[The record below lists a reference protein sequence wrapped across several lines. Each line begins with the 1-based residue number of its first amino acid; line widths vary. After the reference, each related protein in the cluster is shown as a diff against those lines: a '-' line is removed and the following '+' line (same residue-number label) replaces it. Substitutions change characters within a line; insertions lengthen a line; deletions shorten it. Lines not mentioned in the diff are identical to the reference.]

1 MNVVALGYVGIE
13 TTNPQAWADFGPNI
27 LGLSIGEPRD
37 GTLFLRMDER
47 SYRLAVHRGDQD
59 RLAYMGWEV
68 PTLAALDETERRL
81 EAAGVETR
89 RGTPEECHARQVR
102 AFVQCSDPARN
113 SLELFCGQLTAADRF
128 LPRRAISG
136 FVTGD
141 MGLGHVVL
149 SVPDITAGLRFYVDL
164 LGFRV
169 SDFMANRLA
178 FFHVNPRHHSL
189 AIGQLGRVGLSHIM
203 VEAQSL
209 DDVGRTYD
217 LCLSKGI
224 EISRSIGRHSN
235 DHMVSFYMEGPSG
248 FDVEYGWGGRRVDD
262 ATWTVQQIATGSFW
276 GHHPVS
282 ERAKARSQNMQ
293 MTAAP
298 R

>member
-1 MNVVALGYVGIE
+1 MNVVGLGYVGIE
-13 TTNPQAWADFGPNI
+13 TTNPDAWADFGPNI
-27 LGLSIGEPRD
+27 LGLSIGEPRN

-47 SYRLAVHRGDQD
+47 TYRLAVHRGDKD
-59 RLAYMGWEV
+59 GLAYMGWEV
-68 PTLAALDETERRL
+68 PTLAALDDAEREL

-89 RGTPEECHARQVR
+89 RGTPDECQTRQVR
-102 AFVQCSDPARN
+102 SIVQCNDPAGN
-113 SLELFCGQLTAADRF
+113 SLELFCGQMTAPDRF
-128 LPRRAISG
+128 LPARPISG
-136 FVTGD
+136 FVTGN

-149 SVPDITAGLRFYVDL
+149 SVPDLAAGLGFYVDL

-189 AIGQLGRVGLSHIM
+189 AIGQMGRVGLSHIM
-203 VEAQSL
+203 IEAQSL

-217 LCLSKGI
+217 LCLARGI
-224 EISRSIGRHSN
+224 EVSRSIGRHSN
-235 DHMVSFYMEGPSG
+235 DHMVSFYMESPSG
-248 FDVEYGWGGRRVDD
+248 FDIEYGWGARLVDD
-262 ATWTVQQIATGSFW
+262 ATWTVQQISTGSFW

-282 ERAKARSQNMQ
+282 EKAKARSQGMQ
-293 MTAAP
+293 MAATP

>member
-1 MNVVALGYVGIE
+1 MDIVALGYVGIQATKPE
-13 TTNPQAWADFGPNI
+13 AWAAFGPNI
-27 LGLSIGEPRD
+27 LGLPVADQRD

-47 SYRLAVHRGDQD
+47 SYRLAIHRGDQD
-59 RLAYMGWEV
+59 GLAYMGWEV
-68 PTLAALDETERRL
+68 PTLAALDQAERQL
-81 EAAGVETR
+81 DASGVETR
-89 RGTPEECHARQVR
+89 RGTEEECQARQVR
-102 AFVQCSDPARN
+102 ALVHCNDPAGQN
-113 SLELFCGQLTAADRF
+113 LELFCGQTTAAYAF
-128 LPRRAISG
+128 LPARPVSG

-141 MGLGHVVL
+141 MGLGHVVV
-149 SVPDITAGLRFYVDL
+149 SIPDFAAAVSFYVDL

-169 SDFMANRLA
+169 SDFMGNRMA

-189 AIGQLGRVGLSHIM
+189 AVGQLGRPGLNHIM
-203 VEAQSL
+203 VEVQSL

-235 DHMVSFYMEGPSG
+235 DQMVSFYMESPSG
-248 FDVEYGWGGRRVDD
+248 FGIEYGWGGRRVDD
-262 ATWTVQQIATGSFW
+262 ATWVVQQISTGSFW

-282 ERAKARSQNMQ
+282 ERAKAQSQNMQ
-293 MTAAP
+293 MTSAP

>member
-1 MNVVALGYVGIE
+1 MNVALGYVGIQA
-13 TTNPQAWADFGPNI
+13 TNPEAWADFGPNI
-27 LGLSIGEPRD
+27 LGLPLDQRD
-37 GTLFLRMDER
+37 DTLFLRMDER
-47 SYRLAVHRGDQD
+47 SYRLAVHGGEQD
-59 RLAYMGWEV
+59 GLAYMGWEV
-68 PTLAALDETERRL
+68 PTLAALDEAERQL

-89 RGTPEECHARQVR
+89 RGTTDECQDRQVR
-102 AFVQCSDPARN
+102 ALVLCTDPAGQN
-113 SLELFCGQLTAADRF
+113 LELFCGQMTADHPF
-128 LPRRAISG
+128 LPTRPIGG

-149 SVPDITAGLRFYVDL
+149 SIPDLAAALSFYVDL
-164 LGFRV
+164 LGFRL
-169 SDFMANRLA
+169 SDFLANRLA

-189 AIGQLGRVGLSHIM
+189 AVGQLGRPGLSHIM
-203 VEAQSL
+203 IEVQDL

-217 LCLSKGI
+217 LCLAKGI

-235 DHMVSFYMEGPSG
+235 DHMVSFYMESPSG
-248 FDVEYGWGGRRVDD
+248 FDIEYGWGGRRVDD
-262 ATWTVQQIATGSFW
+262 ATWTVQQISIGSFW

-282 ERAKARSQNMQ
+282 ERAKARSQNLR